1 VDTTVLL
8 AIVMGF
14 LLIAILVRGVIIA
27 RRKRSEDLRQ
37 RFGPEYE
44 RHVAE
49 TGDRTAAE
57 TELREREQRRDKLD
71 IRELRPEERDRFQES
86 WSSIQRDFVDNPS
99 RALNDADGLI
109 NGIMRTR
116 GYPVEDFDRRAE
128 DISVDHPDV
137 VRQYRE
143 ARGVRNDSADD
154 SGGGSVDTE
163 RQRHAL
169 TAYRSLVAALLGRDA
184 TSPSQAVHPDD
195 PRGGQPRP
203 TQERNR

>member
-1 VDTTVLL
+1 MDTTVLL
-8 AIVMGF
+8 VIVMVV

-99 RALNDADGLI
+99 
-109 NGIMRTR
+109 
-116 GYPVEDFDRRAE
+116 
-128 DISVDHPDV
+128 
-137 VRQYRE
+137 
-143 ARGVRNDSADD
+143 
-154 SGGGSVDTE
+154 
-163 RQRHAL
+163 
-169 TAYRSLVAALLGRDA
+169 
-184 TSPSQAVHPDD
+184 
-195 PRGGQPRP
+195 
-203 TQERNR
+203 